1 MQGTGPSMK
10 EYKYV
15 ILGGGNGSGY
25 AAEEF
30 VKKGIKKNELC
41 VITDEPVS

>member
-1 MQGTGPSMK
+1 MK